1 MYVYIEV
8 LLSTQVSLFMYISF
22 FSFQGK
28 APQFFQPKR
37 CVELPDGGSGNT
49 WVKCSAKK
57 VVVRNSNFH
66 N

>member
-28 APQFFQPKR
+28 APPIFSTQKMRGIARWGKWKHMGEMF
-37 CVELPDGGSGNT
+37 S
-49 WVKCSAKK
+49 
-57 VVVRNSNFH
+57 
-66 N
+66 